1 MADIPVELLFSA
13 TFPLPYRVLSL
24 VSLGII
30 GWATNVHGL
39 HAAGHDARAALDLDH
54 YDPRLGRRAI
64 SPLPLNDRTGSG
76 WRYHQ
81 GPAAVY
87 KPIYWLFLAYA
98 VWTLT
103 NWLVF
108 KHATYGDLYRVDVLK
123 FVPAVAMLVAVMLLI
138 APFNV
143 FAKTERDR
151 FLHALHRCLFPPH
164 RRVYFADVVFADVFT
179 SFAKVLGDVW
189 LSFCMLMPG
198 GSLLTQPAQVGLARW
213 ILPTLMSLPYAVR
226 FRQCLLEYRATNESR
241 RQLYNALKYATSF
254 PVIYLSAAIKPA
266 GTSPSGG
273 LIGER
278 SLFRLWLFAAAV
290 NSLYSFWWDVTH
302 DWGFDLLV
310 RRSAANKPVPP
321 DLHRLTSPPRP
332 LVLPRLHSRS
342 TLLADQSGTKESTD
356 ASKDARSDIEN
367 KPSTPTN
374 TAYPIWYPFGL
385 RPILLFPLPIYPFI
399 IVADLVLRLTW
410 SAKLSSHL
418 HSYADGDMLIFCFEL
433 AEVVRRWMWVFIR
446 VEWEL
451 VKENG
456 EVYKR
461 NPRSNNQTVD
471 SGEDEYEMVP
481 SNHSGRASPGG

>member
-108 KHATYGDLYRVDVLK
+108 KHATYGDLYRVDALK

-151 FLHALHRCLFPPH
+151 FLQCVVSLSAMKTHQPLTFCFASSGHSALHRCLFPPH

-213 ILPTLMSLPYAVR
+213 ILPTLMR
-226 FRQCLLEYRATNESR
+226 CETCLQFCNEC
-241 RQLYNALKYATSF
+241 QLK
-254 PVIYLSAAIKPA
+254 
-266 GTSPSGG
+266 
-273 LIGER
+273 
-278 SLFRLWLFAAAV
+278 
-290 NSLYSFWWDVTH
+290 
-302 DWGFDLLV
+302 
-310 RRSAANKPVPP
+310 
-321 DLHRLTSPPRP
+321 
-332 LVLPRLHSRS
+332 S
-342 TLLADQSGTKESTD
+342 T
-356 ASKDARSDIEN
+356 
-367 KPSTPTN
+367 
-374 TAYPIWYPFGL
+374 
-385 RPILLFPLPIYPFI
+385 
-399 IVADLVLRLTW
+399 
-410 SAKLSSHL
+410 
-418 HSYADGDMLIFCFEL
+418 
-433 AEVVRRWMWVFIR
+433 
-446 VEWEL
+446 
-451 VKENG
+451 
-456 EVYKR
+456 
-461 NPRSNNQTVD
+461 
-471 SGEDEYEMVP
+471 
-481 SNHSGRASPGG
+481 